1 MSSPCPAIPT
11 TSVPKMSGTM
21 IDLIIRRNTV
31 DTGFSVM
38 AKAGA
43 NVPMSTPTTIEIR
56 IHDVSGIRR
65 RFL

>member
-1 MSSPCPAIPT
+1 
-11 TSVPKMSGTM
+11 M

-31 DTGFSVM
+31 EMGLSFT
-38 AKAGA
+38 ANAGA

-56 IHDVSGIRR
+56 IHVVSGMRR